1 MNFTLKQAIFT
12 VLAAIIIVG
21 GYFSW
26 QFISK
31 ETQPTAPP
39 KNYKIGFLAL
49 SDKDVQSEN
58 YIAFK
63 KHMEKLGYVEGKNVE
78 YIIKQGDRNIKGDLE
93 KGAKELNESGL
104 DLILT
109 GGTTSTVPLKELA
122 GLKTPVY
129 FLSAA
134 RPEVV
139 VKNLAAPEGLITG
152 ISEGVVSLAG
162 KRLEFL
168 KEMDPSIK
176 KVASIIEKGH
186 TAAAAAQAKIDA
198 AAQEL
203 GIETVVIEIEAGKY
217 EQIFEKLKTI
227 TRKNG
232 IDGYI
237 ACTCLSNEKYAK
249 ELADYF
255 RKEKIPSINAE
266 VGIGANLGWLA
277 TYSNNRTRTGEL
289 AAESVERILKGTPIS
304 QVPVE
309 FASDVLFELNL
320 GTAKAI
326 DITLPTAIVSRAN
339 KIYQE

>member
-63 KHMEKLGYVEGKNVE
+63 AHMGKLGYVEGKNVE
-78 YIIKQGDRNIKGDLE
+78 YIVKQGDRNIKGDLE
-93 KGAKELNESGL
+93 KSAKELNESGL

-109 GGTTSTVPLKELA
+109 GGTTSTVPLKELKD
-122 GLKTPVY
+122 LKTSVY

-134 RPEVV
+134 RPELVV
-139 VKNLAAPEGLITG
+139 GNLAAPEGLITG

-168 KEMDPSIK
+168 KE
-176 KVASIIEKGH
+176 
-186 TAAAAAQAKIDA
+186 IDA

-203 GIETVVIEIEAGKY
+203 GIKTVAIEIEAGKY

-227 TRKNG
+227 TRANG

-266 VGIGANLGWLA
+266 VGIGAKLGWLA

-289 AAESVERILKGTPIS
+289 AAESVDRILKGTPIS
-304 QVPVE
+304 QIPVK

-320 GTAKAI
+320 KTAKEIGITIPQAI
-326 DITLPTAIVSRAN
+326 LSRAN
-339 KIYQE
+339 KVYQE

>member
-58 YIAFK
+58 FIAFK
-63 KHMEKLGYVEGKNVE
+63 ARMEKLGYIEGKNVE
-78 YIIKQGDRNIKGDLE
+78 YIVKQGDRNIKGDLE
-93 KGAKELNESGL
+93 NGAKELNEAGL

-109 GGTTSTVPLKELA
+109 GGTTSTVPLKELVN
-122 GLKTPVY
+122 LKTPVY

-134 RPEVV
+134 RPELVV
-139 VKNLAAPEGLITG
+139 SNLTSPEGLITG
-152 ISEGVVSLAG
+152 MSEGVVSLAG

-168 KEMDPSIK
+168 KEIDPSIK
-176 KVASIIEKGH
+176 KVASIVEKGH
-186 TAAAAAQAKIDA
+186 TTAAAAQAKIDA
-198 AAQEL
+198 AAKKL
-203 GIETVVIEIEAGKY
+203 GIKTVVIEIDAGKY

-227 TRKNG
+227 TRANG

-255 RKEKIPSINAE
+255 RKEKISSINAE
-266 VGIGANLGWLA
+266 VGIGAKLGWLA

-289 AAESVERILKGTPIS
+289 AAESVDRILKGTPIS
-304 QVPVE
+304 QIPVK

-320 GTAKAI
+320 KTAKEIGITIPQAI
-326 DITLPTAIVSRAN
+326 LSRAN
-339 KIYQE
+339 KVYQE

>member
-1 MNFTLKQAIFT
+1 MNITFKQASY
-12 VLAAIIIVG
+12 AILLTIIVLGVVYSVYNFG
-21 GYFSW
+21 G
-26 QFISK
+26 QN
-31 ETQPTAPP
+31 QPPPP

-58 YIAFK
+58 YMAFK
-63 KHMEKLGYVEGKNVE
+63 ASMKKLGYEEGKNVE

-93 KGAKELNESGL
+93 NGAKELNESGL

-134 RPEVV
+134 RPELV
-139 VKNLAAPEGLITG
+139 VKNLVAPEGLITG

-168 KEMDPSIK
+168 KEIDPSIK

-186 TAAAAAQAKIDA
+186 TTAAAAQAKIDA

-217 EQIFEKLKTI
+217 EQIFEKLNTI

-232 IDGYI
+232 IGGYI

-249 ELADYF
+249 ELAVYF

-266 VGIGANLGWLA
+266 VGIGANIGWLA

-289 AAESVERILKGTPIS
+289 AAESAVRILKGTPIS
-304 QVPVE
+304 QIPVT
-309 FASDVLFELNL
+309 FASDILFELNL
-320 GTAKAI
+320 KTEREIGVIMPKSI
-326 DITLPTAIVSRAN
+326 ISRAN
-339 KIYQE
+339 KIYNE

>member
-63 KHMEKLGYVEGKNVE
+63 AHMGKLGYVEGKNVE
-78 YIIKQGDRNIKGDLE
+78 YIVKQGDRNIKGDLE
-93 KGAKELNESGL
+93 KSAKELNESGL

-109 GGTTSTVPLKELA
+109 GGTTSTVPLKELKD
-122 GLKTPVY
+122 LKTSVY

-134 RPEVV
+134 RPELVV
-139 VKNLAAPEGLITG
+139 GNLAAPEGLITG

-168 KEMDPSIK
+168 KEIDPSIK

-186 TAAAAAQAKIDA
+186 TTAAAAQAKIDA

-203 GIETVVIEIEAGKY
+203 GIKTVAIEIEAGKY

-227 TRKNG
+227 TRANG

-266 VGIGANLGWLA
+266 VGIGAKLGWLA

-289 AAESVERILKGTPIS
+289 AAESVDRILKGTPIS
-304 QVPVE
+304 QIPVK

-320 GTAKAI
+320 KTAKEIGITIPQAI
-326 DITLPTAIVSRAN
+326 LSRAN
-339 KIYQE
+339 KVYQE